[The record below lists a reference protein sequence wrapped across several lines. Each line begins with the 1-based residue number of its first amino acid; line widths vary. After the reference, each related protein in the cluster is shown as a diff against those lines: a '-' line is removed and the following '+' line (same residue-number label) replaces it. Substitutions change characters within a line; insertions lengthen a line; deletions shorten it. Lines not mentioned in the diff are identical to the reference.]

1 MIAANVEAAR
11 FILAKQVPAPF
22 RVHDRPPEAKYA
34 DLLEYLTEFGLRLP
48 PWKDVQPKDFTHLLK
63 KIRDRPDAAL
73 LETVLLRSQSMAVYA
88 TENKGHFGLALEA
101 YGHFTS
107 PIRRYPDLLL
117 HRSIKHALIKGSS
130 DGFRYSPVEMAVM
143 CTQCSE
149 KERRADEAQREV
161 DERYRSAWME
171 QHVGSE
177 FDGVISGVTSFG
189 LFVELNESKV
199 NGLVHV
205 TQLPHDYWHFDPL
218 RKSLKGERKGMAFR
232 LGDTIRVL
240 VLRASV
246 EDRRIDFKLV
256 LPGEVQGQKK
266 KKAWA
271 E

>member
-1 MIAANVEAAR
+1 
-11 FILAKQVPAPF
+11 
-22 RVHDRPPEAKYA
+22 
-34 DLLEYLTEFGLRLP
+34 
-48 PWKDVQPKDFTHLLK
+48 
-63 KIRDRPDAAL
+63 
-73 LETVLLRSQSMAVYA
+73 
-88 TENKGHFGLALEA
+88 
-101 YGHFTS
+101 
-107 PIRRYPDLLL
+107 
-117 HRSIKHALIKGSS
+117 
-130 DGFRYSPVEMAVM
+130 
-143 CTQCSE
+143 
-149 KERRADEAQREV
+149 V

-189 LFVELNESKV
+189 LFVELNLSKV

-218 RKSLKGERKGMAFR
+218 RKSLKGERKGMSFR
-232 LGDTIRVL
+232 LGDPIRVL

-256 LPGEVQGQKK
+256 LPAEAQGQKK